1 MTKKLYTA
9 LVLAISLLF
18 VPIAAT
24 VASKALL
31 RMFDETFSKGGVE
44 LGATLV
50 CKVVNL
56 DKSSELYREMAQ
68 VCAEIGWVELM
79 GTVGIWLSGLTLG
92 LVALIWLIARVLGSN
107 RRAVAL
113 VFPKLVTISLVV
125 LSLSIVIQGILAVF
139 GLYELQKEIAG
150 RWYPVA
156 TGGLGLGAAIVAFAI
171 ISAAM
176 KIRLKPEMSQRAV
189 EVTRDEQPNLWRFVD
204 SIAKAAA
211 APTPKNIL
219 LGLEPTFYATAANV
233 TALSSGRTVTG
244 ETLYLSLPLMRLF
257 DENELRAVV
266 GHELG
271 HFKGED
277 VAYTMKFAPVY
288 RALGAATDNVRAA
301 EQALSLPALALLGF
315 IHRTFESCE
324 KRISRDREFRADEV
338 GASVGGAK
346 NLISALLKLSVF
358 GGFWPDLR
366 NKVIDHVDMGR
377 PVSNMSSLYASAVS
391 FDADQE
397 KATEFARQCADSQIH
412 HPTDSHPTLGQRME
426 KLHVGS
432 GIYDE
437 VQLGLPPEAASKLLE
452 GLKELEERLT
462 ADEQQWLVAL
472 GLASYECRKP
482 EGENPYTIARVV
494 QAAAAHLVCSDGQ
507 VLSSE
512 ISMAEN
518 LGEKLVPSFSPL
530 EFRESCSS
538 PETLPSKEDI
548 LGFVTAVFD
557 EENRALLIEFLT
569 AIAQSDGEV
578 SEDEEDFIESI
589 RTVKSL

>member
-1 MTKKLYTA
+1 
-9 LVLAISLLF
+9 
-18 VPIAAT
+18 
-24 VASKALL
+24 
-31 RMFDETFSKGGVE
+31 
-44 LGATLV
+44 
-50 CKVVNL
+50 
-56 DKSSELYREMAQ
+56 
-68 VCAEIGWVELM
+68 M
-79 GTVGIWLSGLTLG
+79 GTVGMWLSGLTLG
-92 LVALIWLIARVLGSN
+92 LVALIWFTAKALGTN
-107 RRAVAL
+107 RRAVAI
-113 VFPKLVTISLVV
+113 VFPKLVTISLVA
-125 LSLSIVIQGILAVF
+125 LSISIVIQGILAVF

-150 RWYPVA
+150 QWYPVA
-156 TGGLGLGAAIVAFAI
+156 TGALGLGAAVVAFSI
-171 ISAAM
+171 ISAVM
-176 KIRLKPEMSQRAV
+176 KIRLKPEMFQRAV
-189 EVTRDEQPNLWRFVD
+189 EVTREEQPNLWRFVD
-204 SIAKAAA
+204 SIAKVTA
-211 APTPKNIL
+211 APAPKNIL

-233 TALSSGRTVTG
+233 TALSSGSTVTG

-257 DENELRAVV
+257 NEDELRAVV

-288 RALGAATDNVRAA
+288 RALGTAIDDVRAA
-301 EQALSLPALALLGF
+301 EQVLSLPALALLGF
-315 IHRTFESCE
+315 IHSTFESSE
-324 KRISRDREFRADEV
+324 KGISRDREFRADEI

-391 FDADQE
+391 FDADKE
-397 KATEFARQCADSQIH
+397 KATEFARQCADSRIH
-412 HPTDSHPTLGQRME
+412 HPTDSHPTLGQRMD

-437 VQLGLPPEAASKLLE
+437 VQLGLPPVAASKLIE

-462 ADEQQWLVAL
+462 VDEQQWLVAL
-472 GLASYECRKP
+472 GLAAYECRKP

-494 QAAAAHLVCSDGQ
+494 QAAAAHLVCSDSL

-518 LGEKLVPSFSPL
+518 LGEKLVPRFSPL

-538 PETLPSKEDI
+538 PDTLPSKEDI

-557 EENRALLIEFLT
+557 EENRTLLIDYLT

-578 SEDEEDFIESI
+578 SKYEEDFIESI
-589 RTVKSL
+589 RTIKSLQ